1 MPKKRIVSLLP
12 AATEMVCAIGA
23 ADQLVGRSHECDFPP
38 EIRHLPACTRPKM
51 DASAASAEIDR
62 QIKSS
67 ETLNRTLTSPLPSP
81 LPCEGSGEGER
92 RTIQRDEAQN
102 PFRRILTTN
111 ELSNASLYHIDAELL
126 KRLKPDVILT
136 QGQCA
141 VCAVSLAEVEAMV
154 SEWGVNRPQIVA
166 LSSTRLSEIWD
177 DFRRVAEAID
187 LLEPGREILRALKNR
202 VVNII
207 EKSCVLKERPTIAC
221 IEWIEPLMAAG
232 NWVPEL
238 VELAAGVDVAGQ
250 PGKHS
255 DWMQW
260 ETLREEEPEIILA
273 MPCGFDLARTRS
285 EMAALA
291 RRADWAKLRA
301 VKKRRVYVTDGN
313 QYFNRPGPR
322 VVESLE
328 ILAEIMHG
336 DRFNFGHKGKAWE
349 RF

>member
-1 MPKKRIVSLLP
+1 
-12 AATEMVCAIGA
+12 
-23 ADQLVGRSHECDFPP
+23 
-38 EIRHLPACTRPKM
+38 
-51 DASAASAEIDR
+51 
-62 QIKSS
+62 
-67 ETLNRTLTSPLPSP
+67 
-81 LPCEGSGEGER
+81 
-92 RTIQRDEAQN
+92 
-102 PFRRILTTN
+102 
-111 ELSNASLYHIDAELL
+111 LL